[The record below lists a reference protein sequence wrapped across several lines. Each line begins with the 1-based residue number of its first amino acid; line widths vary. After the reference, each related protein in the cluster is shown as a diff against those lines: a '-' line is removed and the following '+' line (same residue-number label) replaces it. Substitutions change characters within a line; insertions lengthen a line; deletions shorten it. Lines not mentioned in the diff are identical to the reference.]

1 MGSLCGAAKATG
13 RDWKGISREIE
24 TKEARR
30 KLKRNGD
37 DPEDDALLLP
47 HSHCCHCCYRRP
59 LLWKVQPASSV
70 CTIPPKQSRQ
80 DGEAHC
86 CSKHCGANQGDEQT
100 ARLHVTPS
108 SSQAHSIPAAALT
121 VGEMLDLLN
130 SMSQEGGRG
139 RQA

>member
-100 ARLHVTPS
+100 T
-108 SSQAHSIPAAALT
+108 SIEQQGPPPAQALT

-130 SMSQEGGRG
+130 PMSQEGG
-139 RQA
+139 